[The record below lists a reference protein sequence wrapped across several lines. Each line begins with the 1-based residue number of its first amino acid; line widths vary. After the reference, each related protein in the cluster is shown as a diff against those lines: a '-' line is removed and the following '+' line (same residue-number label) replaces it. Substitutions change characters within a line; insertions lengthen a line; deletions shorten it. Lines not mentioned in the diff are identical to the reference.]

1 MELAGL
7 EPATSWVRSVG
18 DWGLRGTARDVEPI
32 LRLPQSVGIPLV
44 PPLLTTHAP
53 HAQSRAFSR
62 RMAGWPAFLP
72 RAFVRELQRVREIVP
87 GIHTWSLFSNERGTA
102 FNGFAVETS
111 DGTVLV
117 DPVDP
122 AEEEWSSLDD
132 LAPYVGVYVTNRNHS
147 RAAAE
152 FRSRYG
158 TPVRIHGADAEQ
170 AEVEADET
178 LDGGETVAGEIEL
191 VGVPGKSPGEL
202 ALFVPGK
209 RALIVGDLV
218 IGVSAGALSTY
229 PEEALDDPDELRR
242 SAANLLDL
250 DFEALLL
257 CDGEPFLREGKDAL
271 RRFVEQQTAPS

>member
-1 MELAGL
+1 MGVRASDAVTRSSGPNSDESHAVRFPGACRLAPFPSTG
-7 EPATSWVRSVG
+7 VG
-18 DWGLRGTARDVEPI
+18 EIVE
-32 LRLPQSVGIPLV
+32 
-44 PPLLTTHAP
+44 
-53 HAQSRAFSR
+53 
-62 RMAGWPAFLP
+62 
-72 RAFVRELQRVREIVP
+72 RVREIVP

-122 AEEEWSSLDD
+122 AEEEWSSLDN
-132 LAPYVGVYVTNRNHS
+132 LAPYIGVYLTNRNHS

-218 IGVSAGALSTY
+218 IGVPGGALSTY

>member
-1 MELAGL
+1 VSESPSLPRSTDHTRTTRAASCVF
-7 EPATSWVRSVG
+7 PA
-18 DWGLRGTARDVEPI
+18 
-32 LRLPQSVGIPLV
+32 
-44 PPLLTTHAP
+44 HAV
-53 HAQSRAFSR
+53 
-62 RMAGWPAFLP
+62 WPAFLP
-72 RAFVRELQRVREIVP
+72 RALVREWERVREIVP
-87 GIHTWSLFSNERGTA
+87 GIHIWSLFSNERGTA

-132 LAPYVGVYVTNRNHS
+132 LAPYIGVYVTNRNHS

-178 LDGGETVAGEIEL
+178 LDGAETVAGEIEL

-218 IGVSAGALSTY
+218 IGVPGGALSTY

>member
-1 MELAGL
+1 M
-7 EPATSWVRSVG
+7 
-18 DWGLRGTARDVEPI
+18 
-32 LRLPQSVGIPLV
+32 
-44 PPLLTTHAP
+44 
-53 HAQSRAFSR
+53 
-62 RMAGWPAFLP
+62 
-72 RAFVRELQRVREIVP
+72 
-87 GIHTWSLFSNERGTA
+87 
-102 FNGFAVETS
+102 
-111 DGTVLV
+111 
-117 DPVDP
+117 DP

-209 RALIVGDLV
+209 RALILRL
-218 IGVSAGALSTY
+218 ISISKPALHAKPVSTCPKRLS
-229 PEEALDDPDELRR
+229 PVRCIRL
-242 SAANLLDL
+242 
-250 DFEALLL
+250 
-257 CDGEPFLREGKDAL
+257 
-271 RRFVEQQTAPS
+271 